1 MACFGPRPASSWIL
15 AGGGGVMGC
24 IVPFYSVQDC
34 YLFDQG
40 HLATQLFEKMMIS
53 EKNRFW
59 EVLLISNKESK
70 ATLSKSEANN
80 CTIGYYGNA
89 VF

>member
-1 MACFGPRPASSWIL
+1 MMGKWRVL
-15 AGGGGVMGC
+15 ALVRLHPGFWRGGGGLMGC

-53 EKNRFW
+53 EKKKLFLRGTTNF
-59 EVLLISNKESK
+59 EQGK
-70 ATLSKSEANN
+70 
-80 CTIGYYGNA
+80 
-89 VF
+89 

>member
-15 AGGGGVMGC
+15 AGGGVMGC

-53 EKNRFW
+53 EKKLFLRGTTNF
-59 EVLLISNKESK
+59 EQGK
-70 ATLSKSEANN
+70 
-80 CTIGYYGNA
+80 
-89 VF
+89 

>member
-15 AGGGGVMGC
+15 AGRGGGVMGC
-24 IVPFYSVQDC
+24 IDPFYSVQDC

-53 EKNRFW
+53 EKKLFLRGTTNF
-59 EVLLISNKESK
+59 EQ
-70 ATLSKSEANN
+70 
-80 CTIGYYGNA
+80 GN
-89 VF
+89 